1 MKINDTFSSWDEI
14 LQDVPQSSILGPL
27 LFNIYLNDL
36 FLLQLEANICNFADD
51 NTFHAY
57 DLSLNNLIKKLESSA
72 KLVIQW
78 FHDNGMKLNDS
89 KCKLLIAGNKEEVII
104 ATVGNLKIIESQKLT
119 LLGTCID
126 RGLNLMIM

>member
-36 FLLQLEANICNFADD
+36 IFLQLEANICNFADD

-89 KCKLLIAGNKEEVII
+89 KCKLLI
-104 ATVGNLKIIESQKLT
+104 VGEGYT
-119 LLGTCID
+119 
-126 RGLNLMIM
+126 